1 MWRRR
6 KSVELLETRNVEAF
20 FDRLDHLNQ
29 EQLLSMRAAWQA
41 VGRQAHE
48 ESWTAVRVVGAREG
62 LTREIDR
69 VRDKAIAWATR
80 GSDSV
85 PYNRPND
92 TESWLQV
99 KMEASE
105 AIVDAAL
112 ALALGDRLDA
122 AIHDLLI
129 GPWLRAT
136 GQLD

>member
-1 MWRRR
+1 
-6 KSVELLETRNVEAF
+6 
-20 FDRLDHLNQ
+20 
-29 EQLLSMRAAWQA
+29 MRAAWQA

-48 ESWTAVRVVGAREG
+48 DSWTAVRVAGAREG

-99 KMEASE
+99 KTEASE

-122 AIHDLLI
+122 ATHEVLI